1 MVDNNERISKVH
13 NTAIVIIT
21 VACVG
26 AIIESLSQG
35 WELWV
40 PPLIVGA
47 LIASWWFHLT
57 QYSRPAFRENFYLIL
72 STVVAFF
79 HGVHET
85 SFFDLIVI
93 SVLLMTTATLLKRP
107 EFLNIFLLEFYVLLF
122 IQLFLAIKG
131 GETEFDALTISRIIL
146 HVLVE
151 ICIYVE
157 LKSLLKER
165 LKADETLLRKKKE
178 EDADRVGM
186 EDFLVNISHELRTP
200 VNVINGMSALIL
212 KNEEREDVVSIR
224 DAGLRLSRQIED
236 IQDYSEIQRGDVV
249 LTDEK
254 YMITSLLNDI
264 TSYYGA
270 FSRSDRPEL
279 VVDLDPTLPA
289 MLKGDVKK
297 IHKLITL
304 LLDNAFKFTRRG
316 GVYLHITG
324 YKKDYGLNLIIEVSD
339 TGVGMTQSDIEKI
352 SRGSYQA
359 NRKRNRSTGG
369 IGLGLSI
376 VYGFVRFMK
385 GFVSI
390 DSVKGKGTT
399 VRLSIVQEIVNPEPC
414 LYVDNVSLL
423 NTVFYVMPEK
433 HKLTALKEFYNVMAV
448 HMAEGLNIKYNA
460 ATSRRDLEK
469 LLEREKITHLFMGLE
484 EYEQAPEY
492 YERLTSEGVTVTV
505 SAPIGYRAGRESRV
519 VVMPKPLYGYQVAK
533 VLNGDT
539 GADEL
544 IHGVD
549 EVKPK
554 LDGLRALV
562 VDDEE
567 LNLVVAAGLFR
578 GYKMIVDTAES
589 GREAVLKCDNND
601 YDVVFMDHMMPE
613 MDGVEAMKLI
623 KLGAEQKGRKICVIA
638 LTANALSGARE
649 MFLSE
654 GFDGFISK
662 PINIKDFEKVM
673 NREFGSSRP
682 DRTGGM

>member
-1 MVDNNERISKVH
+1 
-13 NTAIVIIT
+13 
-21 VACVG
+21 
-26 AIIESLSQG
+26 
-35 WELWV
+35 
-40 PPLIVGA
+40 
-47 LIASWWFHLT
+47 
-57 QYSRPAFRENFYLIL
+57 
-72 STVVAFF
+72 
-79 HGVHET
+79 
-85 SFFDLIVI
+85 
-93 SVLLMTTATLLKRP
+93 
-107 EFLNIFLLEFYVLLF
+107 
-122 IQLFLAIKG
+122 
-131 GETEFDALTISRIIL
+131 
-146 HVLVE
+146 
-151 ICIYVE
+151 
-157 LKSLLKER
+157 
-165 LKADETLLRKKKE
+165 
-178 EDADRVGM
+178 
-186 EDFLVNISHELRTP
+186 
-200 VNVINGMSALIL
+200 
-212 KNEEREDVVSIR
+212 
-224 DAGLRLSRQIED
+224 
-236 IQDYSEIQRGDVV
+236 
-249 LTDEK
+249 
-254 YMITSLLNDI
+254 MITSLLNDI

-297 IHKLITL
+297 INKMITL

-414 LYVDNVSLL
+414 LYVENVSLL
-423 NTVFYVMPEK
+423 NTVFYMMPGK
-433 HKLTALKEFYNVMAV
+433 HKFTALKEFYNVMAV

-469 LLEREKITHLFMGLE
+469 LLEREKITHIFMGIE

-544 IHGVD
+544 IHGVN

-662 PINIKDFEKVM
+662 PVNIKDFEKVM
-673 NREFGSSRP
+673 NREFGSRRS
-682 DRTGGM
+682 DKTGGV